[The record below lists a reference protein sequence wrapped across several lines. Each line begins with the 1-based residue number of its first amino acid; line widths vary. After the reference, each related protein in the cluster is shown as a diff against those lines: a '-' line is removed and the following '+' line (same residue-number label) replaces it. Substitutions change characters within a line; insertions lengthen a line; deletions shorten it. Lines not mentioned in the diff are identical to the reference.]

1 MKLPRRQ
8 FLHLAAGAGALL
20 AASRIAKAQAYPSR
34 PITIVVPFAAG
45 GGTDIVGRILADQMR
60 ASLGQTVVIENVS
73 GANGSIGVGRVAR
86 AAPDGQTFVLGG
98 WSALVA
104 NGAVYALPYDLQRDF
119 EPIALIASQPYLI
132 VTRRTLPAT
141 DLRGLI
147 EWLKMNK
154 ASAGTQG
161 FGGSS
166 QIGGVFFQ
174 NATGTTFQFVPYRG
188 GAPAIQA
195 MMAGQID
202 LMVASV
208 ADSSEQVRAG
218 NVKAYAVTDKSRL
231 VTMSDIPT
239 VDEAGLP
246 GFYFSNWFGFFAPA
260 RTPKDIIAK
269 LNAAAVAAL
278 AHPTVRSRLAELGQ
292 EIPPREQQ
300 TPEALRALQKSEIE
314 KWWPI
319 IKAAGIKG
327 E

>member
-1 MKLPRRQ
+1 MKLPRRK
-8 FLHLAAGAGALL
+8 FLHLVAGAAALS
-20 AASRIAKAQAYPSR
+20 AVPQIAWAQVYPSR
-34 PITIVVPFAAG
+34 PITVVVPFAAG
-45 GGTDIVGRILADQMR
+45 GGTDIVGRILAERMR

-104 NGAVYALPYDLQRDF
+104 NGALYALPYDLQRDF

-161 FGGSS
+161 FGGSGH
-166 QIGGVFFQ
+166 IAGVFFQ
-174 NATGTTFQFVPYRG
+174 KATSTTFQFVPYRG

-202 LMVASV
+202 LMIASA

-218 NVKAYAVTDKSRL
+218 NFKAYAVMGKSRL
-231 VTMSDIPT
+231 VIMPDIPT

-246 GFYFSNWFGFFAPA
+246 GLYFSNWSGFFAPA

-292 EIPPREQQ
+292 EVPPREQQ
-300 TPEALRALQKSEIE
+300 TPEALRALQKAEIE

-319 IKAAGIKG
+319 IKAANIKG